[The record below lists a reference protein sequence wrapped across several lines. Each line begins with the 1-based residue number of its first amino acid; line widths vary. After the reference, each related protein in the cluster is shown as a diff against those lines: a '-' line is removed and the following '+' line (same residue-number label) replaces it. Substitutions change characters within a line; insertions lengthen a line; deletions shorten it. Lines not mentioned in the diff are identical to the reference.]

1 MPGIKLIVNTYSGY
15 EADERPVSFT
25 IAGKTLNVEE
35 ILDMWRGEDDEYFKL
50 RADDDCTYIIRYDRD
65 TDEWELT
72 MMERCD

>member
-50 RADDDCTYIIRYDRD
+50 RADDDC
-65 TDEWELT
+65 
-72 MMERCD
+72 